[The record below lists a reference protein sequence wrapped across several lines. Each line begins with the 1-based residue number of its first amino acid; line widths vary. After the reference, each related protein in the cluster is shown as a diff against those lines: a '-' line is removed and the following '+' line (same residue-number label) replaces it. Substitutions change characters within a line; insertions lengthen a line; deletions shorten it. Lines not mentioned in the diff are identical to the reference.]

1 MYAGIRRGETSVS
14 SGPFVTME
22 NLTDGRDGVLV
33 VRITVTAPAWVPV
46 EHVELWRD
54 DAVAQRWAV
63 TAPATDGVRF
73 ETRAVL
79 RLERDAV
86 VTAWAD
92 ADAPLPDVLP
102 YPDARA
108 PSASPA
114 CGTSTATAT
123 GG

>member
-1 MYAGIRRGETSVS
+1 M
-14 SGPFVTME
+14 
-22 NLTDGRDGVLV
+22 
-33 VRITVTAPAWVPV
+33 
-46 EHVELWRD
+46 ELWRD
-54 DAVAQRWAV
+54 DVVAQRWAV

-108 PSASPA
+108 IGFTSPRYIDRDGDGRVTVAPRPSLRTLPLRPVLRYRAPLRCNATLPSP
-114 CGTSTATAT
+114 S
-123 GG
+123 